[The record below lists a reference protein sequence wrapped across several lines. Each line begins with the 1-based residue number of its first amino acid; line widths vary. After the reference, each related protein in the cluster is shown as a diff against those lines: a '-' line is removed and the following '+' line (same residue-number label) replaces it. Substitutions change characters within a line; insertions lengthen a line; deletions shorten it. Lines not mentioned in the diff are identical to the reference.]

1 MLKWLSWCG
10 FLLVATGSVQLA
22 KASAADTAQPQV
34 IIYPKPMRDFT
45 EENWY
50 PLQLLTLALNESQ
63 VAHKLQPSDDVLVQS
78 RALKLLEENQSITLA
93 WSMTSAERE
102 DNLLPVRIPIYKGLY
117 GWRLLLVMPDSP
129 LLQQPVSSVTEL
141 KKYVLVQGHDWP
153 DNVLLRSNGLRLDTA
168 THIELLFSMLQ
179 KGRADAFPRSVLEI
193 WSEMDARPNQFS
205 VAPGVALYYPTAV
218 YFFFNKQNAALAKL
232 VEQGLNRAIANGK
245 FDQLF
250 YQHHSDAIARSALSQ
265 RTILR
270 LHNAALPEST
280 PVERK
285 ELWFSLPVQGKAVVL
300 KTNSIGEPD
309 E

>member
-1 MLKWLSWCG
+1 M
-10 FLLVATGSVQLA
+10 QLT
-22 KASAADTAQPQV
+22 KASEADTAQPQV

-45 EENWY
+45 EDNWY
-50 PLQLLTLALNESQ
+50 PLQLLKLALRESN
-63 VAHKLQPSDDVLVQS
+63 VAHRLQPSDDVLVQS
-78 RALKLLEENQSITLA
+78 RALKLLEENQNITLA

-117 GWRLLLVMPDSP
+117 GWRLLLVKPGSA
-129 LLQQPVSSVTEL
+129 LLQNPVSSVAEL
-141 KKYVLVQGHDWP
+141 KKYILVQGHDWP

-193 WSEMDARPNQFS
+193 WSEMDARPNQFA

-218 YFFFNKQNAALAKL
+218 YFFFNKQNAALAQL

-250 YQHHSDAIARSALSQ
+250 YQHHRDAIARSALSQ

-270 LHNAALPEST
+270 LHNAALPENT
-280 PVERK
+280 PVQRK
-285 ELWFSLPVQGKAVVL
+285 ELWFNVSPQS
-300 KTNSIGEPD
+300 N
-309 E
+309 